1 MGPLARWSA
10 SAPMV
15 CLDRWHPAPVRP
27 RGVGQSGNAPPRSCR
42 CTAVNDPTPAVRTVQ
57 DAPASSA
64 SQVPSDLAP
73 VPPAHTRLALLALAI
88 GGFAIGTTEF
98 VTMGL
103 LPEVARGVG
112 ISIPTAGHVVSA
124 YAAGVVVGAPVLAT
138 LGSKMPRKQL
148 LLWLMGGFA
157 VANGLSAL
165 ASSYGLLMG
174 ARFLSGLP
182 HGAYF
187 GVGSLVA
194 ASLVPAHRRTWAV
207 SMMITGLT
215 VANIVG
221 VPVTTRIGQTYGWQ
235 WPYAAVGVIALL
247 TVLAVWRWVPFC
259 PPDGGVSMRSELS
272 ALKRPQVWLA
282 LGIGTVGFGGMF
294 STFSYISPTMTELGG
309 FGRATIPLILALY
322 GVGMT
327 VGAVLSGPA
336 SRLGLLRGITILLGA
351 IAAMLFLFGPAVQA
365 AKWSGLVAVFVLGLL
380 PSILVPM
387 LQTRLMDVAHE
398 GQALAA
404 ALNHSTLNIANAL
417 GAWLGSIVLSAGLGY
432 EWPSRVG
439 AVLAVLGIG
448 IAVWSL
454 ALDRRQRHA

>member
-1 MGPLARWSA
+1 VTDAIADPSPELGVEA
-10 SAPMV
+10 V
-15 CLDRWHPAPVRP
+15 VRP
-27 RGVGQSGNAPPRSCR
+27 AH
-42 CTAVNDPTPAVRTVQ
+42 VN
-57 DAPASSA
+57 
-64 SQVPSDLAP
+64 
-73 VPPAHTRLALLALAI
+73 LALLALAV

-103 LPEVARGVG
+103 LPEVAEGVG
-112 ISIPTAGHVVSA
+112 IDIPTAGHIVSA

-138 LGSKMPRKQL
+138 LGSRMPRKRL
-148 LLWLMGGFA
+148 LLWLMGSFA
-157 VANGLSAL
+157 VANVLSAF
-165 ASSYGLLMG
+165 ASSYGLLMV

-221 VPVTTRIGQTYGWQ
+221 VPVTTRLGQAYGWQ
-235 WPYAAVGVIALL
+235 WPYAAVGVLALL

-259 PPDGGVSMRSELS
+259 PPDGGVSMASEFS

-294 STFSYISPTMTELGG
+294 ATFSYISPTMTELGG

-327 VGAVLSGPA
+327 VGAVLSGPV
-336 SRLGLLRGITILLGA
+336 SRVGLLRAINGVLVTIA
-351 IAAMLFLFGPAVQA
+351 VMLFLFGPAVRA
-365 AKWSGLVAVFVLGLL
+365 SMATALIAVFLLGLL
-380 PSILVPM
+380 PSVLVPM

-439 AVLAVLGIG
+439 GILAVAGIG
-448 IAVWSL
+448 IALWS
-454 ALDRRQRHA
+454 ALLQRSSRRAAQARPA

>member
-1 MGPLARWSA
+1 VSTLPDDGPQ
-10 SAPMV
+10 
-15 CLDRWHPAPVRP
+15 VRP
-27 RGVGQSGNAPPRSCR
+27 V
-42 CTAVNDPTPAVRTVQ
+42 
-57 DAPASSA
+57 
-64 SQVPSDLAP
+64 
-73 VPPAHTRLALLALAI
+73 HTRLALLALAV

-103 LPEVARGVG
+103 LPEVAEGVG

-138 LGSKMPRKQL
+138 LGSRMPRKQL
-148 LLWLMGGFA
+148 LLWLMAGFA

-165 ASSYGLLMG
+165 AGSYGWLMA

-221 VPVTTRIGQTYGWQ
+221 VPTTTLLGQSLGWQ
-235 WPYAAVGVIALL
+235 WPYAAVAVIALVTL
-247 TVLAVWRWVPFC
+247 VAVWRWVPWC
-259 PPDGGVSMRSELS
+259 PPDHGASVRSELT
-272 ALKRPQVWLA
+272 ALRRPQVWFALA
-282 LGIGTVGFGGMF
+282 LGTVGFGGMF
-294 STFSYISPTMTELGG
+294 ATFSYISPTMTELGG
-309 FGRATIPLILALY
+309 FSSGTIPLVLALY

-327 VGAVLSGPA
+327 AGAMVAGPA
-336 SRLGLLRGITILLGA
+336 SRVGLLRGITLSLGL
-351 IAAMLFLFGPAVQA
+351 IAVMLALFGPAVA
-365 AKWSGLVAVFVLGLL
+365 AAQWLALVFVLLLGFL
-380 PSILVPM
+380 PSVLVPM

-398 GQALAA
+398 GQSLAA
-404 ALNHSTLNIANAL
+404 ALNHSSLNIANAL
-417 GAWLGSIVLSAGLGY
+417 GAWLGSVVLAAGLGY

-439 AVLAVLGIG
+439 AALAVLGVG
-448 IAVWSL
+448 LAVVSGL
-454 ALDRRQRHA
+454 AQRRETRAATAEAPVAAARSGYSRAV

>member
-1 MGPLARWSA
+1 MPDLGNVVVA
-10 SAPMV
+10 
-15 CLDRWHPAPVRP
+15 RP
-27 RGVGQSGNAPPRSCR
+27 RCSGVTDATLSSQPTELSAEPTIRSR
-42 CTAVNDPTPAVRTVQ
+42 
-57 DAPASSA
+57 
-64 SQVPSDLAP
+64 
-73 VPPAHTRLALLALAI
+73 HTNLALLALAV

-103 LPEVARGVG
+103 LPEVAAGVD
-112 ISIPTAGHVVSA
+112 IDIPTAGHIVSA

-157 VANGLSAL
+157 VANLLSSL
-165 ASSYGLLMG
+165 ATSYGFLMA
-174 ARFLSGLP
+174 ARFVSGLP

-221 VPVTTRIGQTYGWQ
+221 VPLTTRLGQSYGWQ
-235 WPYAAVGVIALL
+235 WPYAAVSVIALV

-259 PPDGGVSMRSELS
+259 PPDGGVTMRSELS
-272 ALKRPQVWLA
+272 ALKRTQVWLA

-294 STFSYISPTMTELGG
+294 ATFSYISPTMTELGG
-309 FGRATIPLILALY
+309 FGKATIPLILALY

-327 VGAVLSGPA
+327 VGAMLSGPV
-336 SRLGLLRGITILLGA
+336 SRLGLMKAITAVLVT
-351 IAAMLFLFGPAVQA
+351 IAVMLFLFGPAVQS
-365 AKWSGLVAVFVLGLL
+365 AKWLALVAVFLLGLL
-380 PSILVPM
+380 PSVLVPM

-417 GAWLGSIVLSAGLGY
+417 GAWLGSIVLAAGLGY

-439 AVLAVLGIG
+439 GFLAVAGLGI
-448 IAVWSL
+448 ALWSGL
-454 ALDRRQRHA
+454 LGRRRVA

>member
-1 MGPLARWSA
+1 MLNVPPTGNDPGAPARCTGVTDAIADPSSDLGVDA
-10 SAPMV
+10 E
-15 CLDRWHPAPVRP
+15 VRP
-27 RGVGQSGNAPPRSCR
+27 
-42 CTAVNDPTPAVRTVQ
+42 THVN
-57 DAPASSA
+57 
-64 SQVPSDLAP
+64 
-73 VPPAHTRLALLALAI
+73 LALLALAV

-103 LPEVARGVG
+103 LPEVAEGVG
-112 ISIPTAGHVVSA
+112 IDIPTAGHVVSA

-138 LGSKMPRKQL
+138 LGSKMPRKRL
-148 LLWLMGGFA
+148 LLWLMGAFA
-157 VANGLSAL
+157 VANVLSAF
-165 ASSYGLLMG
+165 ATSYGLLMV

-221 VPVTTRIGQTYGWQ
+221 VPVTTRLGQAYGWQ

-259 PPDGGVSMRSELS
+259 PPDGGVSMASELS

-294 STFSYISPTMTELGG
+294 ATFSYISPTMTELGG
-309 FGRATIPLILALY
+309 FGRATIPLVLALY

-327 VGAVLSGPA
+327 VGALLSGPV
-336 SRLGLLRGITILLGA
+336 SRIGLLRAITGSLA
-351 IAAMLFLFGPAVQA
+351 TIAVMLFLFGPAVQVSVVTA
-365 AKWSGLVAVFVLGLL
+365 LVAVFALGLL
-380 PSILVPM
+380 PSVLVPM

-439 AVLAVLGIG
+439 GVLAVAGIG
-448 IAVWSL
+448 IALWS
-454 ALDRRQRHA
+454 ALLQRSTRRAALPA

>member
-1 MGPLARWSA
+1 MTDATLSA
-10 SAPMV
+10 QTE
-15 CLDRWHPAPVRP
+15 LDEPTVRP
-27 RGVGQSGNAPPRSCR
+27 AH
-42 CTAVNDPTPAVRTVQ
+42 VN
-57 DAPASSA
+57 
-64 SQVPSDLAP
+64 
-73 VPPAHTRLALLALAI
+73 LALLALAV

-103 LPEVARGVG
+103 LPEVADGVG
-112 ISIPTAGHVVSA
+112 IDIPTAGHIVSA

-138 LGSKMPRKQL
+138 LGARMPRKQL
-148 LLWLMGGFA
+148 LLWLMGAFA
-157 VANGLSAL
+157 VANVLSAL
-165 ASSYGLLMG
+165 ANSYGLLMG

-194 ASLVPAHRRTWAV
+194 ASMVPSHRRTWAV

-221 VPVTTRIGQTYGWQ
+221 VPVTTRIGQSYGWQ

-247 TVLAVWRWVPFC
+247 TVVAVWRWVPFC
-259 PPDGGVSMRSELS
+259 PPDGGVSLRSELS

-294 STFSYISPTMTELGG
+294 ATFSYISPTMTELGG

-327 VGAVLSGPA
+327 IGAILSGTV
-336 SRLGLLRGITILLGA
+336 SRIGLIRGITVVLVT
-351 IAAMLFLFGPAVQA
+351 IAVMLFLFGPAVQA
-365 AKWSGLVAVFVLGLL
+365 AKWSALVAVFLLGLL
-380 PSILVPM
+380 PSVLVPM

-439 AVLAVLGIG
+439 GILAVAGIG
-448 IAVWSL
+448 IALWS
-454 ALDRRQRHA
+454 ALLQRSARRRS

>member
-1 MGPLARWSA
+1 MTDAIADPSRELG
-10 SAPMV
+10 V
-15 CLDRWHPAPVRP
+15 DRVVSPGH
-27 RGVGQSGNAPPRSCR
+27 
-42 CTAVNDPTPAVRTVQ
+42 VN
-57 DAPASSA
+57 
-64 SQVPSDLAP
+64 
-73 VPPAHTRLALLALAI
+73 LALLALAV

-103 LPEVARGVG
+103 LPEVAEGVG
-112 ISIPTAGHVVSA
+112 IDIPTAGHVVSA

-138 LGSKMPRKQL
+138 LGSKMPRKRL
-148 LLWLMGGFA
+148 LLWLMGAFA
-157 VANGLSAL
+157 VANVLSAF
-165 ASSYGLLMG
+165 ANSYGLLMV

-194 ASLVPAHRRTWAV
+194 ASLVPPHRRTWAV

-235 WPYAAVGVIALL
+235 WPYAAVGVIALV
-247 TVLAVWRWVPFC
+247 TVVAVWRWVPFC
-259 PPDGGVSMRSELS
+259 PPDGGVSMASELS

-294 STFSYISPTMTELGG
+294 ATFSYISPTMTELGG

-327 VGAVLSGPA
+327 VGAVLSGPV
-336 SRLGLLRGITILLGA
+336 SRIGLLRAINGSLVTIA
-351 IAAMLFLFGPAVQA
+351 VMLFLFGPAVKA
-365 AKWSGLVAVFVLGLL
+365 STATALAAVFLLGLL
-380 PSILVPM
+380 PSVLVPM

-439 AVLAVLGIG
+439 GVLAVAGIG
-448 IAVWSL
+448 IAIWS
-454 ALDRRQRHA
+454 ALLQRSTRRARQQAQPA

>member
-1 MGPLARWSA
+1 MVDPSRCSGVTDATLSSEPTELSA
-10 SAPMV
+10 E
-15 CLDRWHPAPVRP
+15 
-27 RGVGQSGNAPPRSCR
+27 
-42 CTAVNDPTPAVRTVQ
+42 PTIRTR
-57 DAPASSA
+57 
-64 SQVPSDLAP
+64 
-73 VPPAHTRLALLALAI
+73 HTNLALLALAV

-103 LPEVARGVG
+103 LPEVAAGVD
-112 ISIPTAGHVVSA
+112 IDIPTAGHIVSA

-148 LLWLMGGFA
+148 LLWLMAGFA
-157 VANGLSAL
+157 VANLLSSL
-165 ASSYGLLMG
+165 ATSYGFLMA
-174 ARFLSGLP
+174 ARFVSGLP

-221 VPVTTRIGQTYGWQ
+221 VPVTTRLGQTYGWQ
-235 WPYAAVGVIALL
+235 WPYAAVSVIALV

-259 PPDGGVSMRSELS
+259 PPDGGVTMRSELS
-272 ALKRPQVWLA
+272 ALKRTQVWLA

-294 STFSYISPTMTELGG
+294 ATFSYISPTMTELGG
-309 FGRATIPLILALY
+309 FGKATIPLILALY

-327 VGAVLSGPA
+327 VGAMLSGPV
-336 SRLGLLRGITILLGA
+336 SRLGLMKAITAVLVT
-351 IAAMLFLFGPAVQA
+351 IAVMLFLFGPAVQSA
-365 AKWSGLVAVFVLGLL
+365 QWLALVAVFLLGLL

-417 GAWLGSIVLSAGLGY
+417 GAWLGSIVLAAGLGY

-439 AVLAVLGIG
+439 GFLAVAGLGI
-448 IAVWSL
+448 ALWSGL
-454 ALDRRQRHA
+454 LGRRQAA

>member
-1 MGPLARWSA
+1 
-10 SAPMV
+10 MV
-15 CLDRWHPAPVRP
+15 D
-27 RGVGQSGNAPPRSCR
+27 PPRCSGV
-42 CTAVNDPTPAVRTVQ
+42 TDATLSSEPTEL
-57 DAPASSA
+57 SA
-64 SQVPSDLAP
+64 EPTI
-73 VPPAHTRLALLALAI
+73 HTRHTNLALLALAV

-103 LPEVARGVG
+103 LPEVAAGVD
-112 ISIPTAGHVVSA
+112 IDIPTAGHIVSA

-148 LLWLMGGFA
+148 LLWLMAGFA
-157 VANGLSAL
+157 VANLLSSL
-165 ASSYGLLMG
+165 ATSYGFLMA
-174 ARFLSGLP
+174 ARFVSGLP

-221 VPVTTRIGQTYGWQ
+221 VPLTTRLGQSYGWQ
-235 WPYAAVGVIALL
+235 WPYAAVSVIALV

-259 PPDGGVSMRSELS
+259 PPDGGLSLRSELS

-294 STFSYISPTMTELGG
+294 ATFSYISPTMTELGG
-309 FGRATIPLILALY
+309 FGKATIPLILALY

-327 VGAVLSGPA
+327 VGAMLSGPV
-336 SRLGLLRGITILLGA
+336 SRLGLMKAITAVLVT
-351 IAAMLFLFGPAVQA
+351 IAVMLFLFGPAVQSA
-365 AKWSGLVAVFVLGLL
+365 QWLALVAVFLLGLL

-417 GAWLGSIVLSAGLGY
+417 GAWLGSIVLAAGLGY

-439 AVLAVLGIG
+439 GFLAVAGLGI
-448 IAVWSL
+448 ALWSGL
-454 ALDRRQRHA
+454 LGRRQAA

>member
-1 MGPLARWSA
+1 MPDSGNVVVAAPRCTGVTDATLSSQPAELSA
-10 SAPMV
+10 EPTI
-15 CLDRWHPAPVRP
+15 RP
-27 RGVGQSGNAPPRSCR
+27 R
-42 CTAVNDPTPAVRTVQ
+42 
-57 DAPASSA
+57 
-64 SQVPSDLAP
+64 
-73 VPPAHTRLALLALAI
+73 HTNLALLALAV

-103 LPEVARGVG
+103 LPEVADGVG
-112 ISIPTAGHVVSA
+112 IDIPTAGHIVSA

-138 LGSKMPRKQL
+138 LGSRMPRKQL
-148 LLWLMGGFA
+148 LLWLMGAFA
-157 VANGLSAL
+157 VANLLSAL
-165 ASSYGLLMG
+165 ATSYGFLMA
-174 ARFLSGLP
+174 ARFVSGLP

-221 VPVTTRIGQTYGWQ
+221 VPVTTRLGQSYGWQ
-235 WPYAAVGVIALL
+235 WPYAAVSVIAVL

-259 PPDGGVSMRSELS
+259 PPDGGVTMRSELS
-272 ALKRPQVWLA
+272 ALRRTQVWLA

-294 STFSYISPTMTELGG
+294 ATFSYISPTMTELGG
-309 FGRATIPLILALY
+309 FGKATIPLILALY

-327 VGAVLSGPA
+327 VGAMLSGPV
-336 SRLGLLRGITILLGA
+336 SRLGLMKAITAVLVS
-351 IAAMLFLFGPAVQA
+351 IAVMLFLFGPAVQSA
-365 AKWSGLVAVFVLGLL
+365 RWLALVAVFLLGLL
-380 PSILVPM
+380 PSVLVPM

-417 GAWLGSIVLSAGLGY
+417 GAWLGSIVLAAGLGY

-439 AVLAVLGIG
+439 GILAVAGLGI
-448 IAVWSL
+448 ALWSGL
-454 ALDRRQRHA
+454 LGRRQAATPAR

>member
-1 MGPLARWSA
+1 MTDAQTAVPVIDPVDPVGPE
-10 SAPMV
+10 V
-15 CLDRWHPAPVRP
+15 HPA
-27 RGVGQSGNAPPRSCR
+27 
-42 CTAVNDPTPAVRTVQ
+42 
-57 DAPASSA
+57 
-64 SQVPSDLAP
+64 
-73 VPPAHTRLALLALAI
+73 HMRLALLALAV

-103 LPEVARGVG
+103 LPQVADGVG
-112 ISIPTAGHVVSA
+112 IDIPTAGHVVSA

-138 LGSKMPRKQL
+138 LGSKLPRKTL
-148 LLWLMGGFA
+148 LLWLMLGFA

-165 ASSYGLLMG
+165 AGSYGLLMV

-194 ASLVPAHRRTWAV
+194 ASLVPTHRRTWAV
-207 SMMITGLT
+207 SMMIAGLT

-221 VPVTTRIGQTYGWQ
+221 VPLTTRLGQAYGWQ
-235 WPYAAVGVIALL
+235 WPYAAVSVIALV

-259 PPDGGVSMRSELS
+259 PADGGVSVRSELS

-294 STFSYISPTMTELGG
+294 ATFSYIAPTMTDLGG
-309 FGRATIPLILALY
+309 FSSATIPLILALY

-327 VGAVLSGPA
+327 AGAMLSGPV
-336 SRLGLLRGITILLGA
+336 SRVGLLRGITLSLVT
-351 IAAMLFLFGPAVQA
+351 IAVMLALFGPAVQA
-365 AKWSGLVAVFVLGLL
+365 SQALALVAVFLLGLL
-380 PSILVPM
+380 PSVLVPM

-417 GAWLGSIVLSAGLGY
+417 GAWLGSIVLAAGLGY

-439 AVLAVLGIG
+439 AILAVLGVG
-448 IAVWSL
+448 IALWSL
-454 ALDRRQRHA
+454 ALDRRTGRSGTHAA

>member
-1 MGPLARWSA
+1 MTDAIADPSRELG
-10 SAPMV
+10 V
-15 CLDRWHPAPVRP
+15 DRVVSPGH
-27 RGVGQSGNAPPRSCR
+27 
-42 CTAVNDPTPAVRTVQ
+42 VN
-57 DAPASSA
+57 
-64 SQVPSDLAP
+64 
-73 VPPAHTRLALLALAI
+73 LALLALAV

-103 LPEVARGVG
+103 LPEVAEGVG
-112 ISIPTAGHVVSA
+112 IDIPTAGHVVSA

-138 LGSKMPRKQL
+138 LGSKMPRKRL
-148 LLWLMGGFA
+148 LLWLMGAFA
-157 VANGLSAL
+157 VANVLSAF
-165 ASSYGLLMG
+165 ANSYGLLMV

-194 ASLVPAHRRTWAV
+194 ASLVPPHRRTWAV

-235 WPYAAVGVIALL
+235 WPYAAVGVIALV
-247 TVLAVWRWVPFC
+247 TVVAVWRWVPFC
-259 PPDGGVSMRSELS
+259 PPDGGVSMASELS

-294 STFSYISPTMTELGG
+294 ATFSYISPTMTELGG

-327 VGAVLSGPA
+327 VGAVLSGPV
-336 SRLGLLRGITILLGA
+336 SRIGLLRAINASLVTIA
-351 IAAMLFLFGPAVQA
+351 VMLFLFGPAVKA
-365 AKWSGLVAVFVLGLL
+365 STATALAAVFLLGLL
-380 PSILVPM
+380 PSVLVPM

-439 AVLAVLGIG
+439 GVLAVAGIG
-448 IAVWSL
+448 IAIWS
-454 ALDRRQRHA
+454 ALLQRSTRRARQQAQPA

>member
-1 MGPLARWSA
+1 MN
-10 SAPMV
+10 
-15 CLDRWHPAPVRP
+15 DPAPT
-27 RGVGQSGNAPPRSCR
+27 APTVEDALLS
-42 CTAVNDPTPAVRTVQ
+42 TQQAAEDLAPAVR
-57 DAPASSA
+57 
-64 SQVPSDLAP
+64 
-73 VPPAHTRLALLALAI
+73 PAHTRLALLALAI

-221 VPVTTRIGQTYGWQ
+221 VPVTTRIGQAYGWQ
-235 WPYAAVGVIALL
+235 WPYAAVSVIALV

-259 PPDGGVSMRSELS
+259 PPDGGVTMRSELS
-272 ALKRPQVWLA
+272 ALRRPQVWFALA
-282 LGIGTVGFGGMF
+282 IGTVGFGGMF
-294 STFSYISPTMTELGG
+294 ATFSYISPTMTELGG
-309 FGRATIPLILALY
+309 FGTSAIPFILAVY

-327 VGAVLSGPA
+327 AGAMLSGPV
-336 SRLGLLRGITILLGA
+336 SRIGLLRGICAVMATIA
-351 IAAMLFLFGPAVQA
+351 VMLVVFGPAVQA
-365 AKWSGLVAVFVLGLL
+365 AKWLAVVAVFMLGLL

-398 GQALAA
+398 GQSLAA

-432 EWPSRVG
+432 EWPSRIG
-439 AVLAVLGIG
+439 AILAVLGVG
-448 IAVWSL
+448 IAL
-454 ALDRRQRHA
+454 ASGLAGRRSARRPAPGAQPASA

>member
-1 MGPLARWSA
+1 MTET
-10 SAPMV
+10 
-15 CLDRWHPAPVRP
+15 HPAQADPGHADPVRATADDP
-27 RGVGQSGNAPPRSCR
+27 VG
-42 CTAVNDPTPAVRTVQ
+42 PAVRST
-57 DAPASSA
+57 
-64 SQVPSDLAP
+64 
-73 VPPAHTRLALLALAI
+73 HTGLALLALAV

-103 LPEVARGVG
+103 LPEVARGVD
-112 ISIPTAGHVVSA
+112 IDIPTAGHVVSA

-138 LGSKMPRKQL
+138 LGSRLPRKTL
-148 LLWLMGGFA
+148 LLWLMGAFA

-165 ASSYGLLMG
+165 AGSYGFLMA

-194 ASLVPAHRRTWAV
+194 ASLVPVHRRTWAV
-207 SMMITGLT
+207 SMMIAGLT

-221 VPVTTRIGQTYGWQ
+221 VPVTTRLGQAYGWQ
-235 WPYAAVGVIALL
+235 WPYAAVSVIALL
-247 TVLAVWRWVPFC
+247 TVLAVWAWVPFC
-259 PPDGGVSMRSELS
+259 PPDGGVSVRSELS
-272 ALKRPQVWLA
+272 ALRRPQVWFALA
-282 LGIGTVGFGGMF
+282 IGTVGFGGMF

-309 FGRATIPLILALY
+309 FSSATIPLILALY

-327 VGAVLSGPA
+327 AGAMLSGPV
-336 SRLGLLRGITILLGA
+336 SRVGLLRGITLTLVT
-351 IAAMLFLFGPAVQA
+351 IAVMLSLFGPAVQA
-365 AKWSGLVAVFVLGLL
+365 TQWLALVAVFLLGLL
-380 PSILVPM
+380 PSVLVPM

-417 GAWLGSIVLSAGLGY
+417 GAWLGSIVLAAGLGY

-439 AVLAVLGIG
+439 AVLAVLGLA
-448 IAVWSL
+448 IALWSS
-454 ALDRRQRHA
+454 ALDRSARRGSA